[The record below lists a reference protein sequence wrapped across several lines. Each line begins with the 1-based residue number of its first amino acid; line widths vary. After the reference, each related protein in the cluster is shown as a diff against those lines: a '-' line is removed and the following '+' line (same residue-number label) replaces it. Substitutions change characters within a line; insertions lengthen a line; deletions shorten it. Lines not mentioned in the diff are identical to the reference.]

1 MLAVS
6 CHKDGQT
13 DLLKMW
19 LSLPSPLIQNELDV
33 TSFAFPKNALYCNCE
48 LFPQMDGW
56 DPSTMMEPSMNTSDA
71 EVSQEEEGVEG
82 LDEYEV
88 RFAYHN
94 IVLQWN

>member
-1 MLAVS
+1 
-6 CHKDGQT
+6 
-13 DLLKMW
+13 
-19 LSLPSPLIQNELDV
+19 
-33 TSFAFPKNALYCNCE
+33 
-48 LFPQMDGW
+48 MDGW